1 MDLRFQNFFFPTS
14 RSINLKRKVSD
25 LTPTEQE
32 LLQSILDKL
41 DQINNKLDRMI
52 EKDDIFGSTSCNTS
66 EQIFYE
72 GWRIRDDLWRQ

>member
-1 MDLRFQNFFFPTS
+1 MDENP
-14 RSINLKRKVSD
+14 LKRKVRD

-41 DQINNKLDRMI
+41 DRMI
-52 EKDDIFGSTSCNTS
+52 EKDDTFGSTSCNTS

-72 GWRIRDDLWRQ
+72 GWGIRDDLWRQ